1 MMSRKNYIAVAAAL
15 KETHASEQT
24 IKAIAD
30 VFQKDN
36 PRFDRER
43 FFVASSSGLIRIPRG
58 QFP

>member
-43 FFVASSSGLIRIPRG
+43 FFVASSSGLIHILE
-58 QFP
+58 Q